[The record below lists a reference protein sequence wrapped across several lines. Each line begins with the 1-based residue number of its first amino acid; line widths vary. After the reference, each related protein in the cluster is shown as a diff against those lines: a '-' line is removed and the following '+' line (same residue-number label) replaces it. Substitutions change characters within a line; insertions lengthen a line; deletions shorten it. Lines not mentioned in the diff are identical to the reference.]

1 MTALQPERDRR
12 GPKGRATSR
21 DVAATAGVSQATVSH
36 VINHPHLVAAETRDR
51 VRAAMVALDFV
62 VHEPARLLRAG
73 HAAAIGLCVPD
84 VSNPFWG
91 EVTRGVG
98 AAATEHGAALIVCST
113 DESAAKEESML
124 RVLEQ
129 QRVAG
134 ILVAALEPDL
144 ATLDRLVDRGTPVA
158 LLNRHDGRGRL
169 PFATVDDVEGGRL
182 VGQYLLS
189 LGHRRIAVVNGP
201 MEIFWCADRWR
212 GICIA
217 VEEAGLVP
225 DEVLHQVPVDAQ
237 KASEGE
243 RVAPLVLSR
252 GAGVTAVF
260 CVNDLIALGVLRGL
274 IQHGVNVPRD
284 ISLVGYDDDDF
295 TEMLYP
301 ALTTVRQEPYQL
313 GYSAAARLIQ
323 RKVLGSPGLD
333 GADGTTFAPR
343 LVVRESARAPRGT
356 PAGEVVPMKRRRAQ
370 S

>member
-129 QRVAG
+129 P
-134 ILVAALEPDL
+134 ES
-144 ATLDRLVDRGTPVA
+144 
-158 LLNRHDGRGRL
+158 LLR
-169 PFATVDDVEGGRL
+169 P
-182 VGQYLLS
+182 
-189 LGHRRIAVVNGP
+189 
-201 MEIFWCADRWR
+201 
-212 GICIA
+212 
-217 VEEAGLVP
+217 
-225 DEVLHQVPVDAQ
+225 
-237 KASEGE
+237 
-243 RVAPLVLSR
+243 
-252 GAGVTAVF
+252 
-260 CVNDLIALGVLRGL
+260 
-274 IQHGVNVPRD
+274 
-284 ISLVGYDDDDF
+284 
-295 TEMLYP
+295 
-301 ALTTVRQEPYQL
+301 
-313 GYSAAARLIQ
+313 
-323 RKVLGSPGLD
+323 
-333 GADGTTFAPR
+333 
-343 LVVRESARAPRGT
+343 
-356 PAGEVVPMKRRRAQ
+356 
-370 S
+370 